1 MTLTLIILC
10 FMAAVTVFILTV
22 GYLYLR
28 SPKDKGSEAWRG
40 NVPSVFRLLRPVI
53 NLFVVGVEEGMSD
66 TEKSL
71 LRTRLH
77 TAGLGYSILPEE
89 FVVVRWLGLVMGLL
103 LIGFLLLVLEK
114 PPVYIALI
122 APLGYYYPNIWL
134 NDVIKRRHLRIEKE
148 FPFFLELLVLVMRA
162 GLNFATAA
170 SHSVSKMP
178 EGPVKEEFSRM
189 LRDIRTGLN
198 RREAL
203 TNLAARVNLPSIS
216 NFVAAVNQAEETGGE
231 LGQALIV
238 QAEQRR
244 SERFLR
250 AEKQANQAPVKML
263 GPLVLL
269 LFPIVFILIF
279 FPILMR
285 FQSGGIGT

>member
-1 MTLTLIILC
+1 MPFTLILLTFTAAVVILILTL
-10 FMAAVTVFILTV
+10 

-28 SPKDKGSEAWRG
+28 APKDKGFEAWRG
-40 NVPSVFRLLRPVI
+40 DIPLMFRVLRPVI
-53 NLFVVGVEEGMSD
+53 NMFVTGVEESLSD
-66 TEKSL
+66 TEKSM
-71 LRTRLH
+71 LRTRLY
-77 TAGLGYSILPEE
+77 TAGLGYSIVPEE
-89 FVVVRWLGLVMGLL
+89 FVVMRWIGMVSGLGL
-103 LIGFLLLVLEK
+103 IAFLLVMLNK
-114 PPVYIALI
+114 PPVWIALI
-122 APLGYYYPNIWL
+122 APLGFYYPNIWL
-134 NDVIKRRHLRIEKE
+134 NDVIKRRHFKIEKE

-162 GLNFATAA
+162 GLNFSSAT
-170 SHSVSKMP
+170 SHAVAKMP
-178 EGPVKEEFSRM
+178 DGPVKEEFSRM

-203 TNLAARVNLPSIS
+203 TNLGARINLPSIS

-285 FQSGGIGT
+285 FQSGGTSF